1 MLAVREVGADKLE
14 IVMPSASVLA
24 EPPVAVVER
33 VALRHGT
40 REVAR
45 AYLGYLYSKEGQ
57 EIIARHYYRPR
68 DPEIAARYAERFPQ
82 LQLTTIADLGG
93 WGSVQRTHFSDGGV
107 FDQISAR

>member
-1 MLAVREVGADKLE
+1 
-14 IVMPSASVLA
+14 MPSVSVLA

-45 AYLGYLYSKEGQ
+45 AYLDYLYSKQGQ

-68 DPEIAARYAERFPQ
+68 DPEVAARYAQRFPQ
-82 LQLTTIADLGG
+82 LKLATIADFGG
-93 WGSVQRTHFSDGGV
+93 WASVQRTHFSDGGI

>member
-1 MLAVREVGADKLE
+1 VPTV
-14 IVMPSASVLA
+14 SVLA
-24 EPPVAVVER
+24 EPPVAVVDS

-45 AYLGYLYSKEGQ
+45 AYLGYLYSKDGQ

-68 DPEIAARYAERFPQ
+68 DPEVAARYAERFPQ
-82 LQLTTIADLGG
+82 LKLVTIADFGG
-93 WGSVQRTHFSDGGV
+93 WPNVQRTHFSDGGV